1 MTTTPSANTTYTT
14 TSDDTNI
21 KVSTHHTIEQLFTA
35 WQEEEEE
42 EEEVTLTGRVFH
54 LRTLRPGPVLAGLG
68 GTKSDGGFLCRCI
81 LQ

>member
-14 TSDDTNI
+14 TSDNTNN
-21 KVSTHHTIEQLFTA
+21 KVSTQHTIEQLFTP
-35 WQEEEEE
+35 WQEEEE

-54 LRTLRPGPVLAGLG
+54 LRTLRPGPVQAGLG